1 MKKEQAKKR
10 KEKEKLQ
17 KEVRMN
23 IWESFGYSIH
33 FPYSL
38 TTHKAFQILWE
49 NSKLGCSFILFYRR
63 EERTHQKK
71 KEIRFQAYYCTLH
84 EKDLKEMNVP
94 WAATTAAAS
103 LALLSPLM
111 LDHR

>member
-1 MKKEQAKKR
+1 MATRSISLIPLPHTRLFK
-10 KEKEKLQ
+10 
-17 KEVRMN
+17 
-23 IWESFGYSIH
+23 SFGKTQN
-33 FPYSL
+33 L
-38 TTHKAFQILWE
+38 AAL
-49 NSKLGCSFILFYRR
+49 SFCFT
-63 EERTHQKK
+63 EERRGRIRK